1 MVIFPVYFTFPLASS
16 IQMNRKVNLHLICHP
31 AHMLQKLLPAT
42 VAAKGGT
49 HKNRKTIANYGR
61 AVSWLPCLP
70 NQHPKT
76 QTQNQTHQ
84 EPKKPTP
91 VAMTTSIHKQHSKQ
105 WKNGKGNNQK
115 AGNSTEKN

>member
-1 MVIFPVYFTFPLASS
+1 
-16 IQMNRKVNLHLICHP
+16 MNRKVNLHLICHP

-42 VAAKGGT
+42 VAAKSGT

-76 QTQNQTHQ
+76 QTQTQKTHPGSHDHQHPQTTLETMEKRKRKQSKSGKLDRKKLRGGTGQQ
-84 EPKKPTP
+84 EKLC
-91 VAMTTSIHKQHSKQ
+91 
-105 WKNGKGNNQK
+105 GK
-115 AGNSTEKN
+115 SLLRS